1 MSKDLKGYRAVLKA
15 IGLLFKTSPF
25 AAFFHVVITILRGL
39 VPTLIALAMGFTVDS
54 VIAGVRGS
62 GDYRSIVFYA
72 SILCGLMAFNMLSK
86 PLMEWLSSIM
96 KVEIDAV
103 LNEMIIDKHSK
114 LSYWRLE
121 DKESLD
127 LIKQVEQSSLLQF
140 QNIIK
145 TYQEM
150 LIILFTVTSALVT
163 VTKFVWRVVPVTA
176 VIVVPLLWI
185 SSKGAKKTY
194 DEDKSL
200 NDKKRYVSMLDE
212 VLLGKDASKERYLF
226 DYSDK
231 YIDEVLKLFREIH
244 VKKFNIMFKWFVR
257 SKVGSVVFSL
267 IVFMVAAI
275 LLKPV
280 REGSLSFG
288 IYSSVVGL
296 ISIISFSVGWT
307 VPQVMDGFTKA
318 YMFFT
323 DFYKFF
329 MLDEEK
335 DGLIRPDVLPEFSS
349 LEFRNVSFTYPGTER
364 QILNK
369 MSFKIEKGRHYS
381 FVGENGSGKS
391 TVIKL
396 ILGLYDSYEGEILIN
411 GVDAKEI
418 PLSKRRSIFS
428 SVFQDYTIFGT
439 SIKNNIAMGY
449 KNRESKVQE
458 VIEDLDLREV
468 VLKLKDG
475 IDTEIGKLDDMG
487 ADLSGGERQRVAL
500 ARAVVSDSPVVIL
513 DEPTAAMD
521 PITESKLYHKM
532 GKISKNRTIIFI
544 SHRLGSTALSD
555 KILLF
560 KNGCV
565 FESGTHE
572 EMMALKGDYYEMYN
586 SQKEWYL

>member
-1 MSKDLKGYRAVLKA
+1 MNRDLKGYKAVLKA
-15 IGLLFKTSPF
+15 LGLLFKTSPI
-25 AAFFHVVITILRGL
+25 AVVFHVIITILRGL
-39 VPTLIALAMGFTVDS
+39 VPTFIALAMGFTVDS
-54 VIAGVRGS
+54 IIAGVGGEGGYS
-62 GDYRSIVFYA
+62 KIVFSA
-72 SILCGLMAFNMLSK
+72 SVLCGLMAFNMLSK

-103 LNEMIIDKHSK
+103 LNEMIIDKHTK

-127 LIKQVEQSSLLQF
+127 LIKQVEQSSLRQF

-145 TYQEM
+145 TYQE
-150 LIILFTVTSALVT
+150 LIIILFTVVSALVT
-163 VTKFVWRVVPVTA
+163 VTRFVWWVVPVTA
-176 VIVVPLLWI
+176 VIILPLLWI

-194 DEDKSL
+194 EEDKAL

-212 VLLGKDASKERYLF
+212 VLLGKDAAKERYLF

-231 YIDEVLKLFREIH
+231 YIDENLNIFREIH
-244 VKKFNIMFKWFVR
+244 VKKFKIMFKWFVR

-275 LLKPV
+275 LLKPL

-288 IYSSVVGL
+288 IYSSIVGL

-307 VPQVMDGFTKA
+307 VPQVMDGLTQA
-318 YMFFT
+318 SMFFT
-323 DFYKFF
+323 DFYKYFS
-329 MLDEEK
+329 LEEEL
-335 DGLIRPDVLPEFSS
+335 DGLVRPDEVPEFNS

-364 QILNK
+364 QILNG
-369 MSFKIEKGRHYS
+369 MSFKIENGRHYS
-381 FVGENGSGKS
+381 LVGENGSGKS

-396 ILGLYDSYEGEILIN
+396 ILGLYDNYSGEILIN
-411 GVDAKEI
+411 GVNAKEI
-418 PLSKRRSIFS
+418 PLSNRRSIFS

-439 SIKNNIAMGY
+439 SVKNNIAMGY
-449 KNRESKVQE
+449 KNRESKIKE
-458 VIEDLDLREV
+458 VIYDLDLGEV
-468 VLKLKDG
+468 ISKLKDG
-475 IDTEIGKLDDMG
+475 VDTEIGKLDDNG
-487 ADLSGGERQRVAL
+487 ADLSGGERQRIAL
-500 ARAVVSDSPVVIL
+500 ARAVVSDSPVIIL

-521 PITESKLYHKM
+521 PMTESKLYHKM
-532 GKISKNRTIIFI
+532 GKISKNRTTIFI

-565 FESGTHE
+565 FESGSHD

>member
-1 MSKDLKGYRAVLKA
+1 MNKEISGVKAALKA
-15 IGLLFKTSPF
+15 CGLLFKTAPV
-25 AAFFHVVITILRGL
+25 AVILHVITTILRGL
-39 VPTLIALAMGFTVDS
+39 VPTFIAIAMGLTVDA
-54 VIAGVRGS
+54 VIGAVKSG
-62 GDYRSIVFYA
+62 GDYSNVIFWGCSLV
-72 SILCGLMAFNMLSK
+72 GLMAFNMLSK
-86 PLMEWLSSIM
+86 PFMQFLSSNM

-140 QNIIK
+140 QNVIK
-145 TYQEM
+145 TYQE
-150 LIILFTVTSALVT
+150 LIIILFTVVSAFIT
-163 VTKFVWRVVPVTA
+163 ITTFVWWVVPVTA
-176 VIVVPLLWI
+176 IIVIPLLWI
-185 SSKGAKKTY
+185 SNKAAKKTY
-194 DEDKSL
+194 EEDKSL

-212 VLLGKDASKERYLF
+212 VLMGKDAAKERYLF

-231 YIDEVLKLFREIH
+231 YIDEDLKLFRDIH

-288 IYSSVVGL
+288 VYSSIIGL

-307 VPQVMDGFTKA
+307 VPQIMDGLTKA
-318 YMFFT
+318 IMFFT

-329 MLDEEK
+329 SLEEEL
-335 DGLIRPDVLPEFSS
+335 DGLVRPDEVPEFNS
-349 LEFRNVSFTYPGTER
+349 LEFRNVNFTYPGTER
-364 QILNK
+364 EILNN
-369 MSFKIEKGRHYS
+369 MSFKLYKGMHYS
-381 FVGENGSGKS
+381 LVGENGSGKS

-396 ILGLYDSYEGEILIN
+396 ILGLYDNYSGEILIN
-411 GVDAKEI
+411 GVDAKTI
-418 PLSKRRSIFS
+418 SLTKRRSIFS

-439 SIKNNIAMGY
+439 SVKNNIAMGY
-449 KNRESKVQE
+449 SEREKKIDE
-458 VIEDLDLREV
+458 VIEDLDLSGV
-468 VLKLKDG
+468 ISKLSDG
-475 IDTEIGKLDDMG
+475 VDTEIGKLDDKG
-487 ADLSGGERQRVAL
+487 ADLSGGERQRIAL
-500 ARAVVSDSPVVIL
+500 ARAVVSDSPVIIL

-521 PITESKLYHKM
+521 PMTESKLYHKM
-532 GKISKNRTIIFI
+532 GKLTKGRTTIFI
-544 SHRLGSTALSD
+544 SHRLGSTSLSD